1 MKKAYLILLCLL
13 LLTGCSKSELVGDK
27 GEEVEEEIIEEIT
40 GFPYDAY
47 LSHDNPVV
55 SIEVRN
61 YGTIVL
67 QLFPD
72 VASNTVNNFITY
84 IQDASYEGSTF
95 HRVIENFM
103 IQGGIVSNAYDPI
116 KGDFTANGV
125 DNDLSHYRGVISMA
139 RTSVNDSATSQF
151 FIMHQD
157 SFYLDDNY
165 AAFGGLIRGLDVLDQ
180 IAGVTTNFYD
190 APTTSVI
197 IDSITVDLKNYV
209 VDEVIYVS

>member
-1 MKKAYLILLCLL
+1 MKKAYLIILCLL
-13 LLTGCSKSELVGDK
+13 LLTGCSKNEPVEDK
-27 GEEVEEEIIEEIT
+27 GEEVEEEIAEEIT

-61 YGTIVL
+61 YGTIEL

-84 IQDASYEGSTF
+84 IQDASYDGSTF
-95 HRVIENFM
+95 HRVIEDFM
-103 IQGGIVSNAYDPI
+103 IQGGIVSDAYDPI

-139 RTSVNDSATSQF
+139 RTYVNDSATSQF
-151 FIMHQD
+151 FIMHED
-157 SFYLDDNY
+157 SAYLDGNY
-165 AAFGGLIRGLDVLDQ
+165 AAFGGVISGLDVLDQ
-180 IAGVTTNFYD
+180 IAAVSTNASD
-190 APTTSVI
+190 APTTSVVI
-197 IDSITVDLKNYV
+197 ESITIDIKDYI